1 MRVWIPSLVRDT
13 TFLTTATMALLF
25 CSEIASTPFTP
36 MTWSSHSPFHL
47 FLIDTSATGSSS
59 NYPLSPTA
67 KALLS
72 ASFGGVYAKAPRERY
87 DVGFWAFY
95 YSMLLRFGLVSG
107 LTGNESQRIFSCNNN
122 RYPRSL
128 SGPLTFEI
136 QRQESIPSFINPLS
150 ASFRPALT

>member
-1 MRVWIPSLVRDT
+1 
-13 TFLTTATMALLF
+13 LTTSTTALLF
-25 CSEIASTPFTP
+25 CPESASSPFTP

-72 ASFGGVYAKAPRERY
+72 ASLGVFMRRRHGKDMTSGFGRSITLC
-87 DVGFWAFY
+87 FY
-95 YSMLLRFGLVSG
+95 VFGLVSG

-128 SGPLTFEI
+128 LGDLTFEN

-150 ASFRPALT
+150 ASFRPALNPVI